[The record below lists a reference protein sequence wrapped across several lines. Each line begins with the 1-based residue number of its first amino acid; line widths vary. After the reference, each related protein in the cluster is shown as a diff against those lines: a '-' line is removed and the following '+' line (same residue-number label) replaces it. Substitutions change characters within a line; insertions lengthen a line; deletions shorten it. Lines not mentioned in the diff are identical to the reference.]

1 MRLDKCLA
9 SGGEWSRT
17 EVKSMIRAGRIKV
30 KGMASVKPESAVD
43 PEQDEIFVDGK
54 QFSFRENYCLMVY
67 KPAGVVTATEDKRDR
82 TVLSLLPQKYQKLG
96 LFPAGRLDKDA
107 EGFVL
112 MTSDGELAHGL
123 MSPRRHVDKVYYVRV
138 EGELG
143 QEDIKAFEDG
153 ITIDG
158 GILCAPAE
166 MEIISSGAE
175 SEARVTLREGRFHQL
190 KRMFLARNRCVIYL
204 KRESIGGVH
213 LDASLEP
220 SGFRELTNEEEN
232 VLRTAC
238 GLSKMQKNTQK

>member
-17 EVKSMIRAGRIKV
+17 EVKSMIRAGRVSVSGK
-30 KGMASVKPESAVD
+30 ASLKPETAVD
-43 PEQDEIFVDGK
+43 PEKDEIYVDGK
-54 QFSFRENYCLMVY
+54 LISYRENYCLMVY

-123 MSPRRHVDKVYYVRV
+123 MSPRRHVDKIYYVRV
-138 EGELG
+138 DGELYE
-143 QEDIKAFEDG
+143 EDVKAFKDG
-153 ITIDG
+153 VVIDG

-166 MEIISSGAE
+166 LEIITSGHI

-190 KRMFLARNRCVIYL
+190 KRMFIARNRCVIYL
-204 KRESIGGVH
+204 KRESIGGVQ
-213 LDASLEP
+213 LDQSLEP
-220 SGFRELTNEEEN
+220 SGFRMLTDEEEKR
-232 VLRTAC
+232 LRSAC
-238 GLSKMQKNTQK
+238 GLLEI